1 MTAQTV
7 ETLLERIPVWAEARP
22 DVRAI
27 ALVGSWARE
36 VARPDSDLD
45 LMLLVNEP
53 ELFERE
59 TAWLEEIS
67 VSKPKRWQDKDYGAA
82 WSRRV
87 FLEDGSELEFTFS
100 TPAWALTAPVD
111 PGTFRVIKDGCR
123 ILYDPEGIL
132 EQLINHVRQINRPP
146 SS

>member
-1 MTAQTV
+1 MTAEAV
-7 ETLLERIPVWAEARP
+7 KRLLEQITVWAEARP
-22 DVRAI
+22 DVRAV

-36 VARPDSDLD
+36 AARPNSDMD
-45 LMLLVNEP
+45 LMLLVFEP

-59 TAWLEEIS
+59 TKWVKEIS
-67 VSKPKRWQDKDYGAA
+67 VSKPKRWQDEDYGAA
-82 WSRRV
+82 SSRRV

-100 TPAWALTAPVD
+100 TLAWASTAPVD

-132 EQLINHVRQINRPP
+132 EQLTNHVRQTNRPP
-146 SS
+146 NS